1 MRHEASATSITWIPS
16 EAIRG
21 INRLP
26 FDGGVAHYDE
36 PPPERIEGPD
46 HLHRLRDD
54 DRFRFANV
62 LSGWTEVRD
71 GRIVDFGCEGTG
83 LIGSTT
89 LGVGGQEATFAATAF
104 PDTLGDVETGDR
116 WVRFRHTAGGRTG
129 VPMPRRVNRPPFVQ
143 FHAPTAWT
151 TVELTMHADG
161 HHEVSFAD
169 ASVFPRHWLY
179 GGDGTLAA
187 KSGTIDFR
195 RWARQSFA
203 KRTPWGDLDAARD
216 LGRVTTG
223 DVESE
228 LERALSA
235 QIMAGKVRISK
246 VREGRRLLTQGE
258 PGTDVLLLLDGVVAV
273 DVDGE
278 VLAELGPGAVL
289 GERAGIGDGLRTS
302 TVTAVTRCRVA
313 VADSGAV
320 MDDALVSLAQEHR
333 REERDLHHIGDKP

>member
-1 MRHEASATSITWIPS
+1 MRHEATATSITWIPS
-16 EAIRG
+16 EAVRG
-21 INRLP
+21 VNRLP
-26 FDGGVAHYDE
+26 FDRGVAHYDG

-46 HLHRLRDD
+46 HLRRLRDD

-62 LSGWTEVRD
+62 LSGWLEVLD
-71 GRIVDFGCEGTG
+71 GRIVDFGCEGSG

-89 LGVGGQEATFAATAF
+89 LGVGDRQATFAATAF
-104 PDTLGDVETGDR
+104 PDIPGDVETGDG
-116 WVRFRHTAGGRTG
+116 WVRFRQTAGGRTG

-161 HHEVSFAD
+161 RHEVSFAD

-179 GGDGTLAA
+179 RGDGSLAA

-195 RWARQSFA
+195 RWFRQSFD
-203 KRTPWGDLDAARD
+203 KRTPWGDPDAARD
-216 LGRVTTG
+216 LGRVATG
-223 DVESE
+223 EVESE
-228 LERALSA
+228 LERVLSH
-235 QIMAGKVRISK
+235 QIMAGRVRIST
-246 VREGRRLLTQGE
+246 VREGRQLLTQGDA
-258 PGTDVLLLLDGVVAV
+258 GTDVLLLLDGVVSV

-302 TVTAVTRCRVA
+302 TVTALTRCRVA
-313 VADSGAV
+313 TACSGAI
-320 MDDALVSLAQEHR
+320 MADALESLADEHR
-333 REERDLHHIGDKP
+333 REETKLQRIGEQR